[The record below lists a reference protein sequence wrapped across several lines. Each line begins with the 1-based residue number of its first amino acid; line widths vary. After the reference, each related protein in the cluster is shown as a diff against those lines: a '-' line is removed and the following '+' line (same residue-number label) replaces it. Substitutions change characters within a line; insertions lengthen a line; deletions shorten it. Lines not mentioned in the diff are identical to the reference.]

1 MISIDHKGHTV
12 LVTGGAKGIGG
23 GISRAFAQAGANVVI
38 VYRSNPEESNAFA
51 AALHEEF
58 DTPVIA
64 VQADMSR
71 EEDVVRAFDEAE
83 RAFGRVDILINNAG
97 SNKTRYI
104 TDIENDEWDYYLK
117 NNVTAYFLTTREFG
131 RRNKDDGKGGDIVN
145 ILSKAAFSTT
155 TRGRGAYVTN
165 KHGELGLTRS
175 AAVEFAPYKIYV
187 NAIVP
192 GFVWTPLT
200 RSLGEEFTKK
210 LSRAPMKC
218 AAQPEEL
225 GQTAAFITSENCR
238 LMVGSVVDLSGG
250 LMLGF

>member
-1 MISIDHKGHTV
+1 MIPINHKGHTV

-23 GISRAFAQAGANVVI
+23 GISRAFAMAEANVVI
-38 VYRSNPEESNAFA
+38 VYRSAPEESEAFA
-51 AALHEEF
+51 AALREEF
-58 DTPVIA
+58 HTPVIA
-64 VQADMSR
+64 VQGDMSR
-71 EEDVVRAFDEAE
+71 EADVIRVFDAAEA
-83 RAFGRVDILINNAG
+83 AFGRVDILVNNAG

-104 TDIENDEWDYYLK
+104 TEMEDDEWAYYLK
-117 NNVTAYFLTTREFG
+117 NNVTAYFLTIREFG

-155 TRGRGAYVTN
+155 TRGRGSYVTN
-165 KHGELGLTRS
+165 KHGELGLTRA
-175 AAVEFAPYKIYV
+175 AAVEYAPYKIYV

-200 RSLGEEFTKK
+200 RALGEEFTRK
-210 LSRAPMKC
+210 LNRAPMKC

-238 LMVGSVVDLSGG
+238 LMVGSTVDLSGG